1 MMTCEKYKNL
11 IEKYI
16 EGTISDEQLAELRNH
31 TETCE
36 SCREEFKR
44 CLLLQDVLKHSLSS
58 QTTAGQAIAS
68 VTSKLSAK
76 SGRRLQ
82 LGLHGTTLS
91 VRRQAAVAAA
101 IILAV
106 GLLLGFA
113 LGRAGTGRPLTAP
126 LSARVPI
133 NIGRLEGTVL
143 VRHKDSDMW
152 QTLRAGSNVYLG
164 DTFHSAARS
173 ACVLKLDN
181 KSTLELN
188 QNSMLVLKSYACPEP
203 GRRNGQTQF
212 FLEHGE
218 CTASLESPHGPF
230 FINTPNG
237 RMEALGTEFTVKVT
251 DE

>member
-1 MMTCEKYKNL
+1 MMTCEKYKNFIL
-11 IEKYI
+11 TYV
-16 EGTISDEQLAELRNH
+16 EGTISDGQLAELKTH
-31 TETCE
+31 TQTCE

-44 CLLLQDVLKHSLSS
+44 CVLLQDILKHSLSS
-58 QTTAGQAIAS
+58 QTTAGQAGAS
-68 VTSKLSAK
+68 VMSKLSAK
-76 SGRRLQ
+76 PDRRLQ
-82 LGLHGTTLS
+82 LALHGTTLP

-106 GLLLGFA
+106 GLFLGFA

-126 LSARVPI
+126 LSAQVPI
-133 NIGRLEGTVL
+133 NIGKLDGTVL
-143 VRHKDSDMW
+143 VRHKDSDIW
-152 QTLRAGSNVYLG
+152 QTLQAGSNVYLG
-164 DTFHSAARS
+164 DVFHSAAKS
-173 ACVLKLDN
+173 TCVLKLND

-188 QNSMLVLKSYACPEP
+188 QNSMLVLKMY
-203 GRRNGQTQF
+203 NGKTQF

-230 FINTPNG
+230 FISTPNG

>member
-1 MMTCEKYKNL
+1 MITCEKYRKI
-11 IEKYI
+11 IEQYI
-16 EGTISDEQLAELRNH
+16 DGTISDEQLTELKSH

-36 SCREEFKR
+36 SCREEFKG
-44 CLLLQDVLKHSLSS
+44 CVLMQDVLRHSLSS
-58 QTTAGQAIAS
+58 QTTAGQASAS
-68 VTSKLSAK
+68 VMSKLSAK
-76 SGRRLQ
+76 SNLRLQ
-82 LGLHGTTLS
+82 HALSGITLS

-106 GLLLGFA
+106 GLFLGFA
-113 LGRAGTGRPLTAP
+113 LGRAGTGRPITAP
-126 LSARVPI
+126 LSAQVPI

-143 VRHKDSDMW
+143 VRHEDSDIW

-164 DTFHSAARS
+164 DIFHTAAKS
-173 ACVLKLDN
+173 ACVLKLDD

-188 QNSMLVLKSYACPEP
+188 QNSMLVLKMY
-203 GRRNGQTQF
+203 NGQTQF

-230 FINTPNG
+230 FISTPNG
-237 RMEALGTEFTVKVT
+237 RVEAMGTEFTVKVT